1 MEIFHL
7 KVSKIPALIEV
18 MRPSIVDE
26 NAFETMTKLHTES
39 IIQAYGSVYDLLEH
53 NARVHNEFLFLL
65 KLSVH
70 MPDLNTKPY
79 FLYLRDFIMRYDRD
93 MQARFANYNQAVEK
107 WNLFVTCKNF
117 TLLWYFLPGTPKMH
131 I

>member
-1 MEIFHL
+1 
-7 KVSKIPALIEV
+7 

-26 NAFETMTKLHTES
+26 KAFETMTRLHTES
-39 IIQAYGSVYDLLEH
+39 IIQAYDSVYDLLEH

-70 MPDLNTKPY
+70 MPDLSTKPY

-93 MQARFANYNQAVEK
+93 MQGNFSQYNQMVDT
-107 WNLFVTCKNF
+107 WNTFVTCKNY
-117 TLLWYFLPGTPKMH
+117 TIIGYLLP
-131 I
+131 

>member
-26 NAFETMTKLHTES
+26 KAFETMTKLHTES
-39 IIQAYGSVYDLLEH
+39 IIQAYDSVYDLLEH

-65 KLSVH
+65 KLSVN
-70 MPDLNTKPY
+70 L
-79 FLYLRDFIMRYDRD
+79 LQEVELRFTPIPVLR
-93 MQARFANYNQAVEK
+93 QIK
-107 WNLFVTCKNF
+107 KNLK
-117 TLLWYFLPGTPKMH
+117 